1 MAPAPAPS
9 GALPTQQV
17 NGLPVP
23 TFYPDGGQVGPETK
37 LYLTLRENRGFR
49 ILYTLDYGRPQPGGE
64 AGVSTTHEYT
74 KPVHMRMLGGGESL
88 IRAVCISE
96 DGTLGDEVAR
106 AFHVTHDYD
115 DGGLSDDGAALL
127 QQQQQQQQQQQH
139 PARSGWTTAPS
150 PAEEDAA
157 ALYERRSV
165 SPASTPPPS
174 YLPQQRRAGEGGMP
188 PS

>member
-127 QQQQQQQQQQQH
+127 QQQQQQQQQQH